1 MPPKRKSDPCAV
13 CNKAIVDGRDEALF
27 CEGKC
32 QAWLHRCCASVSSEQ
47 HKLLTASTE
56 PFLFPTCGQEHNQ
69 AQIAELKN
77 TVEALKLE
85 LSQLKKAFSDVQD
98 QATQPTSINSK
109 SYAGAVATDRKTRS
123 TKRRPTVTDAWKR
136 SKPTHQSSK
145 RPPNSTSSAP
155 GTAPP
160 GNNAASNSAA
170 QSNRARVEGARR
182 IWGTVKSCTVGTVK
196 SVIQRFCNV
205 ESSLRVRRKTSKLSP
220 DSNRIR
226 WWFVLHGDE
235 TLLTSLESQWETVNM
250 QTSWKLQP
258 CFMQTEPPPGPQVD
272 VSEPNGLS
280 TSNDTP
286 QSLHDLSSHSDHF
299 LGELVEGH
307 PPTQIQTQ

>member
-47 HKLLTASTE
+47 HRLLTASTE
-56 PFLFPTCGQEHNQ
+56 PFLCPTCGQEHNQ

-85 LSQLKKAFSDVQD
+85 LSQLKKAFSDLQD

-109 SYAGAVATDRKTRS
+109 SYAAAAATDLKARS
-123 TKRRPTVTDAWKR
+123 SKRRPTVTDVWKK

-145 RPPNSTSSAP
+145 RLPNSTASAP
-155 GTAPP
+155 GTVPT
-160 GNNAASNSAA
+160 GNNAASNSTA

-205 ESSLRVRRKTSKLSP
+205 ESSLRGRRKTSKLSP
-220 DSNRIR
+220 DSNRI
-226 WWFVLHGDE
+226 
-235 TLLTSLESQWETVNM
+235 
-250 QTSWKLQP
+250 
-258 CFMQTEPPPGPQVD
+258 
-272 VSEPNGLS
+272 
-280 TSNDTP
+280 
-286 QSLHDLSSHSDHF
+286 
-299 LGELVEGH
+299 
-307 PPTQIQTQ
+307 